1 VRWPDFSIR
10 ARIGAVPAM
19 LVGVE
24 VPDLSRRSQLL
35 AAGFTDDEV
44 RRLVRAGRLTP
55 LRRGVYVEGPVPD
68 DVLARHV
75 LQIDATLGALA
86 DDAVVSHASAAVLH
100 GLRIWAVPLDRVHV
114 TRARRNGGRCGALVH
129 VHTAPLDPTEIVTIG
144 GRLVTSLARTIADL
158 ARSLPFEQAVVLAD
172 SAMFH
177 KRRDRVDLADLVE
190 TLARAPRW
198 PGNPAARRAIAFANG
213 LSESVG
219 ESRSR
224 VAIAAAGL
232 PPPVLQWKVRAAGT
246 GALIG
251 RVDFGW
257 PELRVVGEFDG
268 LIKYGRTLRPD
279 QDPVEVLVAE
289 KLREDAL
296 RAEDLGVARWIWSDL
311 LRFAPVATRI
321 RSGFRT

>member
-1 VRWPDFSIR
+1 
-10 ARIGAVPAM
+10 M
-19 LVGVE
+19 LVAVD

-68 DVLARHV
+68 DILARHV
-75 LQIDATLGALA
+75 LQIGGLS
-86 DDAVVSHASAAVLH
+86 DDAVVSHVSAAVLH

-129 VHTAPLDPTEIVTIG
+129 VHTAPLDPAEIVTIG
-144 GRLVTSLARTIADL
+144 GRLVTSLARTVADL
-158 ARSLPFEQAVVLAD
+158 ARSLPFEQAVALAD

-177 KRRDRVDLADLVE
+177 KRKDPVDRADLVE
-190 TLARAPRW
+190 ALARAPRW

-224 VAIAAAGL
+224 IAIAAAGL
-232 PPPVLQWKVRAAGT
+232 PPPVLQWEVRAAGA
-246 GALIG
+246 GARIG

-268 LIKYGRTLRPD
+268 LVKYGRTLRPD

-296 RAEDLGVARWIWSDL
+296 RAEDLGVTRWIWSDL
-311 LRFAPVATRI
+311 PRFAPIAARI
-321 RSGFRT
+321 RSSFRP